1 MKLLGR
7 NVSVGDVNILLEQ
20 ASLEEL
26 LGRVGEVHAVS
37 FDTVRVGD
45 KILECIQ
52 IADMED
58 YLDRLVES
66 LEGQK
71 GVEALPLWAK
81 IWPACLPLAMY
92 MQRQTPQS
100 GDRVLEI
107 GAGLGVA
114 GLFAGSRGFPV
125 VISDIHPDALVFARI
140 NVLHNDLADAVQVRY
155 VDFTAEEHHG
165 VFSHIIGSEVLYR
178 EAVYSALLHFLR
190 SHLASGAAAQ
200 CESRAEILLTMDT
213 GRRAVKFFAAAK
225 EYFHLARSMVA
236 DTRDETED
244 SSAEFLGPRRRQDIS
259 IYRMKPK

>member
-7 NVSVGDVNILLEQ
+7 NVSVGDLNILLEN

-26 LGRVGEVHAVS
+26 LGRVGEVHAVC
-37 FDTVRVGD
+37 FNTVRVGD
-45 KILECIQ
+45 KVLECIQ

-58 YLDRLVES
+58 YLDRLVET

-81 IWPACLPLAMY
+81 IWPACLPMAMY
-92 MQRQTPQS
+92 MQRQTPQNE
-100 GDRVLEI
+100 DRVLEI

-114 GLFAGSRGFPV
+114 GMFAGLRGFPV

-140 NVLHNDLADAVQVRY
+140 NVLHNALADTVQVRY
-155 VDFTAEEHHG
+155 VDFTADEHHG

-178 EAVYSALLHFLR
+178 ESVYSALLHFLR
-190 SHLASGAAAQ
+190 SHLPSDAAAR
-200 CESRAEILLTMDT
+200 CDSSAEILLTTDC
-213 GRRAVKFFAAAK
+213 GRRALKFFAAAK
-225 EYFHLARSMVA
+225 EHFHLARSLFA
-236 DTRDETED
+236 GARDESED
-244 SSAEFLGPRRRQDIS
+244 SNAGFLGRRSKQDIT